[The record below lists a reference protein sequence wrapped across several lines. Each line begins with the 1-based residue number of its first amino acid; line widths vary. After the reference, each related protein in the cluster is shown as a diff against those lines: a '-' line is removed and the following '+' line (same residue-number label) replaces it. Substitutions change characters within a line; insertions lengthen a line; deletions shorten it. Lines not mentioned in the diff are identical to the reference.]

1 MGIFDSFNQRVTGL
15 GLPGGLGLLQAGTDM
30 LGGKQIGDAVR
41 GGLQTFQ
48 DVTQLDEERKR
59 KALVQDLVSKG
70 GFTPQEQALILASQ
84 NPAAVAAQIRA
95 QKAAA
100 ALAAS
105 KPLTNLGQL
114 RSDLERGLISPENY
128 DKAVA
133 KLTFTTPVK
142 PTALQEKSDLLTK
155 AGILP
160 GSDDYNQ
167 ALFGIPKDKETT
179 LEERDRLLRAAGI
192 TPDSPEYLQS
202 MFNITPD
209 KVSAFAEKEA
219 AVRAAGFE
227 VGSKEYNQA
236 LFNIKDDKPSVFQEK
251 ITQLTNDK
259 VEVGSAAWNQAL
271 YGITPKA
278 PIFREFDGDLY
289 KVNAEGG
296 LDLVQKGTKDSKFV
310 TVNGKVF
317 RQDGE
322 NLVEVLD
329 ESKPKS
335 ANLIN
340 LLATRDFTLDG
351 QLIKQGQV
359 FALDKNSQTNLINQA
374 TNLQTGGAIIA
385 PSAIENITRSQNNI
399 LENVEKIIS
408 ETESKVS
415 GKEFTIGTAAGGDI
429 KGGLVDL
436 GNAFLGFTF
445 GVPLS
450 EERSR
455 QAAFIANANNQIKI
469 PMVRALAPRGAKYA
483 RDEIDKIIPQS
494 TDSNPKFVSKLRQI
508 LPDVE
513 ITIREVAKEI
523 DAEES
528 EKGLGTALGLRGQ
541 LENLI
546 SYKVSAEKALQ
557 NYDASNIKTET
568 QKKADEILGI
578 GN

>member
-15 GLPGGLGLLQAGTDM
+15 GLPGGLGLLQAGTDI
-30 LGGKQIGDAVR
+30 LGGQPIGQAVR

-48 DVTQLDEERKR
+48 NVTQMDEERKR
-59 KALVQDLVSKG
+59 KELVQDLVSKG

-84 NPAAVAAQIRA
+84 NPASVAAQIRA

-100 ALAAS
+100 SLAAS

-114 RSDLERGLISPENY
+114 RRDLERGLISPENY
-128 DKAVA
+128 KKAVA
-133 KLTFTTPVK
+133 KLNFTTPVK
-142 PTALQEKSDLLTK
+142 PTPLQEKSDLLTK

-160 GSDDYNQ
+160 GSADYNQ

-192 TPDSPEYLQS
+192 APDSPEYLQS

-209 KVSAFAEKEA
+209 KQSAFAEKEA

-251 ITQLTNDK
+251 ITQLTNDG

-278 PIFREFDGDLY
+278 P
-289 KVNAEGG
+289 
-296 LDLVQKGTKDSKFV
+296 
-310 TVNGKVF
+310 
-317 RQDGE
+317 
-322 NLVEVLD
+322 
-329 ESKPKS
+329 KS
-335 ANLIN
+335 ASLVNLIAQN
-340 LLATRDFTLDG
+340 DFVIDG
-351 QLIKQGQV
+351 RQV
-359 FALDKNSQTNLINQA
+359 KAGEIIAFDQA
-374 TNLQTGGAIIA
+374 TEQDKIVEAARKGAIIA
-385 PSAIENITRSQNNI
+385 PSAIENITSPQNNI
-399 LENVEKIIS
+399 LENVENVIS
-408 ETESKVS
+408 ETEAKVS
-415 GKEFTIGTAAGGDI
+415 GEEFTIGTAAGGDI
-429 KGGLVDL
+429 KGVLTDL

-445 GVPLS
+445 GVPLG

-455 QAAFIANANNQIKI
+455 QAAFITNANNQIKV

-483 RDEIDKIIPQS
+483 RDEIDKIIPQP

-508 LPDVE
+508 LPDIE
-513 ITIREVAKEI
+513 ITIKEVAKELT
-523 DAEES
+523 AEES
-528 EKGLGTALGLRGQ
+528 EKGFGTALGLRGQ
-541 LENLI
+541 LENLLK
-546 SYKVSAEKALQ
+546 YKVSAEQALQ

-568 QKKADEILGI
+568 QKKADKILEGLD
-578 GN
+578 